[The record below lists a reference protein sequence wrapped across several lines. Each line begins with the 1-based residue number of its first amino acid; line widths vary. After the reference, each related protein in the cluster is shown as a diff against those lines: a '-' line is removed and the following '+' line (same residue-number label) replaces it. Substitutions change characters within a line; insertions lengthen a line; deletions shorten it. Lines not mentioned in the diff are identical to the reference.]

1 MPINLSPSVRRLLR
15 SSGGG
20 GSEKLESLRN
30 GETYDDNY
38 PGSDKEPFLDLTENT
53 YINEA
58 IDDINEVLGML
69 IPAEP
74 PRFPNSQQISFSN
87 NKHYLCQGAP
97 INDASITAQPGD
109 VIVTQDDPSN
119 DRLVSNNAIS
129 GVGPGDTGTMAIF
142 INGVEQTRKDFSS
155 AFETGV
161 QTGASGSFNISDNSS
176 YENFWQTFD
185 VSEVTITNMLQGVNS
200 ILLKHSGSGIVEESV
215 SAEVVFDDLS
225 APQPTV
231 AINDVTATG
240 TTVIY
245 SGIPQAR
252 SGTSVEITFEG
263 TDTTG
268 ITYVQNVC
276 VASGDRLNQTTYQYS
291 GPNSLN
297 TTVPV
302 TSSDL
307 GIKTV
312 TQTVQ
317 NDPGMVVP
325 KITLYNS
332 RGSRQESAT
341 VTLPSMGNIDNSSVK
356 QGHIIADRIPIYE
369 NKSSLPRFEAS
380 ASYDPSEQYPT
391 ASSPGNFVTLPM
403 TESLA
408 VDPYKSLA
416 VNYAGQ
422 VKFASGSQA
431 DYSSDLL
438 GGIDYSQK
446 SSTQYF
452 SVSYTGDKYSNVSL
466 DFSGQVTDLY
476 VGVYHGD
483 SNKHYWVTSDNF
495 SPAPGYEFTGFN
507 AELTPTGFPKGVD
520 HDGGEYLQFSFA
532 NAQSHGGMSF
542 ETGNQTVTFLFVM
555 NSGDHLDYLKI
566 YETLGE

>member
-20 GSEKLESLRN
+20 SEKLESLRN
-30 GETYDDNY
+30 GETYTDNY

-97 INDASITAQPGD
+97 INDVSITAQPGD
-109 VIVTQDDPSN
+109 LIVTQDDPSN
-119 DRLVSNNAIS
+119 DRLVSNNIIS
-129 GVGPGDTGTMAIF
+129 GVGPGDIGTMAIF

-155 AFETGV
+155 ARETGV
-161 QTGASGSFNISDNSS
+161 QTGTSGSFNISDNSP

-231 AINDVTATG
+231 VIKDVTATG
-240 TTVIY
+240 TTVTY

-252 SGTSVEITFEG
+252 SGTSVGITFEG

-276 VASGDRLNQTTYQYS
+276 VASADQDRLNQTTYQYS

-325 KITLYNS
+325 KIRLYNS

-341 VTLPSMGNIDNSSVK
+341 VTLPSMGNIDDSSVK
-356 QGHIIADRIPIYE
+356 QDHIIADRIPIYE
-369 NKSSLPRFEAS
+369 TISSPPRFEAS

-391 ASSPGNFVTLPM
+391 ASSPANFVTLPM

-422 VKFASGSQA
+422 VKFSQA

-438 GGIDYSQK
+438 GGTGTDYSQK

-452 SVSYTGDKYSNVSL
+452 PVSYTGVKNSNVSI
-466 DFSGQVTDLY
+466 DFRGEITYLY

-483 SNKHYWVTSDNF
+483 SNKHYWVNPQNYSSRPEDRL
-495 SPAPGYEFTGFN
+495 TGFN
-507 AELTPTGFPKGVD
+507 ALTRPAGFPTASFYG
-520 HDGGEYLQFSFA
+520 GGEYLQFSFA
-532 NAQSHGGMSF
+532 NAMTHEGMSF
-542 ETGNQTVTFLFVM
+542 ETENQTVTFLFVM
-555 NSGDHLDYLKI
+555 NDGDYIEYLKI
-566 YETLGE
+566 YETTGE